1 MSTTENQKAESTAET
16 DRFQPLIETLDES
29 GVQATIELL
38 AKTLESEKK
47 FPQLFEALLMKKRH
61 QLGLA
66 LEGSDSIR
74 DIPEEHRQEVED
86 YYVEVCGIIG
96 GHLLAEG
103 KIGLAW
109 PYFRAIDDPAAIA
122 EAISSWEPPED
133 WGEYKEDEEETDED
147 DLDGIIEVA
156 FNQGAHPVRGYEL
169 ILSHYGT
176 CRAITTF
183 EHQFPY
189 QGETREAC
197 GKLLIDQLYGELL
210 DSLRNDIE
218 TTENKEPSKEDDVGT
233 LISEREWLFESL
245 GYHIDISHL
254 QSCVRAA
261 ATLEDPETVNKAI
274 QMCDYGRRLGRD
286 YQVTER
292 PPFEDFYND
301 YRIMLRALS
310 GEGVDG
316 AIRYYTSKMERTD
329 PDEDGN
335 NFPAEVLTFLLAQVG
350 RPEDAIAVY
359 IEHLKDAPGPLSVC
373 PSLLQLSALAG
384 DYSQLLETAREKDDL
399 LQFGLGLVKRAAS
412 SEPKS

>member
-1 MSTTENQKAESTAET
+1 M
-16 DRFQPLIETLDES
+16 
-29 GVQATIELL
+29 
-38 AKTLESEKK
+38 
-47 FPQLFEALLMKKRH
+47 
-61 QLGLA
+61 
-66 LEGSDSIR
+66 
-74 DIPEEHRQEVED
+74 
-86 YYVEVCGIIG
+86 
-96 GHLLAEG
+96 
-103 KIGLAW
+103 
-109 PYFRAIDDPAAIA
+109 
-122 EAISSWEPPED
+122 
-133 WGEYKEDEEETDED
+133 
-147 DLDGIIEVA
+147 
-156 FNQGAHPVRGYEL
+156 
-169 ILSHYGT
+169 
-176 CRAITTF
+176 
-183 EHQFPY
+183 
-189 QGETREAC
+189 
-197 GKLLIDQLYGELL
+197 
-210 DSLRNDIE
+210 
-218 TTENKEPSKEDDVGT
+218 GT
-233 LISEREWLFESL
+233 LISEREWRFESL

-359 IEHLKDAPGPLSVC
+359 IEHLKAAPGPLSVC